1 MVENYSPKSDYCSS
15 SSSKMEFLF
24 PFIDSHCN
32 GVYMDIGVL
41 LCELVNV
48 CDNACMC
55 VCVSVCVCVR
65 LFVCVSVCLCVC
77 VRLFVCLCVCVFLRD
92 IEREVL
98 LGCVSFADKTF
109 GSCNRYLSW
118 RTVV

>member
-1 MVENYSPKSDYCSS
+1 
-15 SSSKMEFLF
+15 
-24 PFIDSHCN
+24 
-32 GVYMDIGVL
+32 
-41 LCELVNV
+41 
-48 CDNACMC
+48 MC
-55 VCVSVCVCVR
+55 VIMRVCVSVSVSLCLCLCVCVCLCAFVSVCVC
-65 LFVCVSVCLCVC
+65 LCVCLCVFVSAC
-77 VRLFVCLCVCVFLRD
+77 VCLCVCVFLRD